1 MAKYLTEEPG
11 NESKQDK
18 VESEEYY
25 TDYDSH
31 QTVIN
36 LMTAA
41 QQADH
46 DNREKAREAHLF
58 VDKRDGQWEPYWWNN
73 NAGKPRYTFDM
84 VNPIVDQVTAEIEQS
99 DFDIKVSPQSGPAS
113 KETAMVMD
121 GLIRNIESMSRA
133 KEIYI
138 NAGRGMATAGYDGW
152 MVSHKY
158 ADEESFDQDL
168 IVEPVPNFIDRVW
181 FDPASYRQDKS
192 DAQYAFLLHPVS
204 KAEYVSRWP
213 EGSQASV
220 SDDREGDAYYDKA
233 EVIVVGQLFYVKRKP
248 MELVLMSNGAVYEVT
263 DDFKK
268 VVDELAA
275 AGLTEVR
282 RRTAYKNVV
291 CSRFY
296 DATDWLEDDEET
308 IFDRVPVIPVYGNFK
323 ITENKTIYWGVVEK
337 LLDPQRVLNYS
348 MSREIEEGALAPRA
362 KYWMTL
368 TQGAGHEDTLATLNT
383 NSDPVQFYNTDP
395 EAPGAPQQ
403 QGGAMVNPGLR
414 TISESMRQL
423 IGQTAGMF
431 AANMG
436 DNPGLQSGVA
446 IERLQSKGD
455 NGTVK
460 YFRALE
466 TAIAATG
473 DLLVKTIPKVYD
485 TRRTVRLLYEDNT
498 AEMVTLND
506 TVIDTQTGEPVTLND
521 LTKGQYSIT
530 CRAGPSFRNKQQE
543 TIETII
549 EIAKVDPSIITMSGD
564 ILLNAIPTA
573 AAMQIGERKRMQ
585 MLAQGLIPESQMTDE
600 EKAQMQQKMQTQGE
614 QPDPNMVLAMA
625 EQKKAEA
632 ETMNAQNN
640 QMKLQLEAAKLQLE
654 SRKFESTAAVSTAEA
669 QAAITKSA
677 TEQQLTQAKIKT
689 EDAKVA
695 LEAEKLR
702 LEEESLRLEQQR
714 LMLETD
720 IAAAEFRIKEQAE
733 MIKLQQLQSGKMES
747 PRRARYNKRTGSIEE
762 LS

>member
-1 MAKYLTEEPG
+1 MASYLTEEPG

-18 VESEEYY
+18 AESEEYY

-46 DNREKAREAHLF
+46 DNREKARESHLF

-113 KETAMVMD
+113 KETAMVLD

-168 IVEPVPNFIDRVW
+168 VIEPVPNFIDRVW

-204 KAEYVSRWP
+204 KAEYASRWP
-213 EGSQASV
+213 EGSEASV

-248 MELVLMSNGAVYEVT
+248 MELVLMSNGAVYEAT
-263 DDFKK
+263 DDFEK

-291 CSRFY
+291 CSHFY
-296 DATDWLEDDEET
+296 DATDWLEDEEET

-368 TQGAGHEDTLATLNT
+368 TQGAGHEDSLSTLNT
-383 NSDPVQFYNTDP
+383 NSDPVQFFNVDP
-395 EAPGAPQQ
+395 ENPGPPQQ
-403 QGGAMVNPGLR
+403 NGGAMVNPGLR

-498 AEMVTLND
+498 TEMITLND
-506 TVIDTQTGEPVTLND
+506 TVIDNQTGEPVTLND
-521 LTKGQYSIT
+521 VTKGQYSIT

-549 EIAKVDPSIITMSGD
+549 EIAKVDPSIISMSGD
-564 ILLNAIPTA
+564 ILLNAIPTS
-573 AAMQIGERKRMQ
+573 AAMQIGERKRLQ
-585 MLAQGLIPESQMTDE
+585 MMSQGLIPASQMTE
-600 EKAQMQQKMQTQGE
+600 EETQQMQQQQQNQG
-614 QPDPNMVLAMA
+614 QQQDPNMVLAQAEMA
-625 EQKKAEA
+625 KAEA
-632 ETMNAQNN
+632 EQMRAQVEV
-640 QMKLQLEAAKLQLE
+640 QKLQLETARIQLE
-654 SRKFESTAAVSTAEA
+654 TQKFQASMQMDQANVQLDGFNAETQRMNTQIKAQEAGVRIQKDSIQAQGMQIDNQLKVVSALNPFRG
-669 QAAITKSA
+669 
-677 TEQQLTQAKIKT
+677 QQ
-689 EDAKVA
+689 
-695 LEAEKLR
+695 
-702 LEEESLRLEQQR
+702 
-714 LMLETD
+714 
-720 IAAAEFRIKEQAE
+720 
-733 MIKLQQLQSGKMES
+733 
-747 PRRARYNKRTGSIEE
+747 
-762 LS
+762 

>member
-1 MAKYLTEEPG
+1 MASYLTEEPG
-11 NESKQDK
+11 NESKQA
-18 VESEEYY
+18 ESEEYY

-46 DNREKAREAHLF
+46 DNREKARESHLF

-168 IVEPVPNFIDRVW
+168 VIEPVPNFIDRVW

-204 KAEYVSRWP
+204 KAEYASRWP

-268 VVDELAA
+268 VVDEFAS

-296 DATDWLEDDEET
+296 DATDWLEDEEET

-383 NSDPVQFYNTDP
+383 NSDPVQFFNVDP
-395 EAPGAPQQ
+395 ENPGPPQQ
-403 QGGAMVNPGLR
+403 NGGAQVNPGLR

-498 AEMVTLND
+498 AEMITLND
-506 TVIDTQTGEPVTLND
+506 TVIDNQTGEPVTLND

-549 EIAKVDPSIITMSGD
+549 EIAKVDPSIISMSGD

-585 MLAQGLIPESQMTDE
+585 MLTQGLIPASQMTE
-600 EKAQMQQKMQTQGE
+600 EETQQMQQQNQG
-614 QPDPNMVLAMA
+614 QQQDPNMVLAQAEMAKAQA
-625 EQKKAEA
+625 EQLRAQVEMQKLEL
-632 ETMNAQNN
+632 ETA
-640 QMKLQLEAAKLQLE
+640 KIQLEAQKLQASMQMDQANVQLDGFNAETQRMNTQIKAQE
-654 SRKFESTAAVSTAEA
+654 SGVRIQKDSIQAQGMQIDNQLKVVS
-669 QAAITKSA
+669 
-677 TEQQLTQAKIKT
+677 
-689 EDAKVA
+689 A
-695 LEAEKLR
+695 LNP
-702 LEEESLRLEQQR
+702 
-714 LMLETD
+714 
-720 IAAAEFRIKEQAE
+720 FRGQ
-733 MIKLQQLQSGKMES
+733 
-747 PRRARYNKRTGSIEE
+747 
-762 LS
+762 

>member
-1 MAKYLTEEPG
+1 MAEYLTEEPG
-11 NESKQDK
+11 NESRQDK
-18 VESEEYY
+18 AESEEYF

-36 LMTAA
+36 LMAAA

-46 DNREKAREAHLF
+46 DNREKARESHLF

-168 IVEPVPNFIDRVW
+168 VIEPVPNFIDRVW

-204 KAEYVSRWP
+204 KAEYASRWP
-213 EGSQASV
+213 EGSEASV

-248 MELVLMSNGAVYEVT
+248 MELVLMSNGAVYEAT
-263 DDFKK
+263 DDFEK

-291 CSRFY
+291 CSHFY
-296 DATDWLEDDEET
+296 DATDWLEDEEET

-368 TQGAGHEDTLATLNT
+368 TQGAGHEDSLSTLNT
-383 NSDPVQFYNTDP
+383 NSDPVQVFNVDP
-395 EAPGAPQQ
+395 ENPGPPQQ
-403 QGGAMVNPGLR
+403 NGGAQVNPGLR

-498 AEMVTLND
+498 AEMITLND
-506 TVIDTQTGEPVTLND
+506 TVIDNQTGEPVTLND

-549 EIAKVDPSIITMSGD
+549 EIAKVDPSIISMSGD
-564 ILLNAIPTA
+564 ILLNAIPTS
-573 AAMQIGERKRMQ
+573 AAMQIGERKRLQ
-585 MLAQGLIPESQMTDE
+585 MIAQGLIPASQMTE
-600 EKAQMQQKMQTQGE
+600 EETQQMQQQQQNQG
-614 QPDPNMVLAMA
+614 QQQDPNMVLAQAEMAKAQA
-625 EQKKAEA
+625 EQLRAEV
-632 ETMNAQNN
+632 EMQ
-640 QMKLQLEAAKLQLE
+640 KLQLETARIQLE
-654 SRKFESTAAVSTAEA
+654 TQKFQASMQMDQANVQLDGFNAETQRMNTQIKAQEAGVRIQKDSIQAQGMQIDNQLKVVSALNPFRG
-669 QAAITKSA
+669 
-677 TEQQLTQAKIKT
+677 QQ
-689 EDAKVA
+689 
-695 LEAEKLR
+695 
-702 LEEESLRLEQQR
+702 
-714 LMLETD
+714 
-720 IAAAEFRIKEQAE
+720 
-733 MIKLQQLQSGKMES
+733 
-747 PRRARYNKRTGSIEE
+747 
-762 LS
+762 

>member
-1 MAKYLTEEPG
+1 MAEYLTEEPG

-46 DNREKAREAHLF
+46 DNREKARESHLF

-113 KETAMVMD
+113 KETAMVLD

-168 IVEPVPNFIDRVW
+168 VIEPVPNFIDRVW

-204 KAEYVSRWP
+204 KAEYASRWP
-213 EGSQASV
+213 EGAEASV

-248 MELVLMSNGAVYEVT
+248 MELVLMSNGAVYEAT
-263 DDFKK
+263 DDFEK

-291 CSRFY
+291 CSHFY
-296 DATDWLEDDEET
+296 DATDWLEDEEET

-368 TQGAGHEDTLATLNT
+368 TQGAGHEDSLSTLNT
-383 NSDPVQFYNTDP
+383 NSDPVQFFNVDP
-395 EAPGAPQQ
+395 ENPGPPQQ
-403 QGGAMVNPGLR
+403 NGGAIVNPGLR

-498 AEMVTLND
+498 AEMITLND
-506 TVIDTQTGEPVTLND
+506 TVIDNQTGEPVTLND

-549 EIAKVDPSIITMSGD
+549 EIAKVDPSIISMSGD
-564 ILLNAIPTA
+564 ILLNAIPTS
-573 AAMQIGERKRMQ
+573 AAMQIGERKRLQ
-585 MLAQGLIPESQMTDE
+585 MIAQGLIPASQMTE
-600 EKAQMQQKMQTQGE
+600 EETQQMQQQQQNQG
-614 QPDPNMVLAMA
+614 QQQDPNMVLAQAEMA
-625 EQKKAEA
+625 KAEA
-632 ETMNAQNN
+632 EQMRAQVEV
-640 QMKLQLEAAKLQLE
+640 QKLQLETARIQLE
-654 SRKFESTAAVSTAEA
+654 TQKFQASMQMDQANVQLDGFNAETQRMNTQIKAQEAGVRIQKDSIQAQGMQIDNQLKVVSALNPFRG
-669 QAAITKSA
+669 
-677 TEQQLTQAKIKT
+677 QQ
-689 EDAKVA
+689 
-695 LEAEKLR
+695 
-702 LEEESLRLEQQR
+702 
-714 LMLETD
+714 
-720 IAAAEFRIKEQAE
+720 
-733 MIKLQQLQSGKMES
+733 
-747 PRRARYNKRTGSIEE
+747 
-762 LS
+762 

>member
-1 MAKYLTEEPG
+1 MAEYLTEEPG
-11 NESKQDK
+11 NETKQDK
-18 VESEEYY
+18 AESEEYY

-46 DNREKAREAHLF
+46 DNREKARESHLF

-168 IVEPVPNFIDRVW
+168 VIEPVPNFIDRVW

-204 KAEYVSRWP
+204 KAEYASRWP
-213 EGSQASV
+213 EGSEASV

-248 MELVLMSNGAVYEVT
+248 MELVLMSNGAVYEAT
-263 DDFKK
+263 DDFEK

-291 CSRFY
+291 CSHFY
-296 DATDWLEDDEET
+296 DATDWLEDEEET

-368 TQGAGHEDTLATLNT
+368 TQGAGHEDSLSTLNT
-383 NSDPVQFYNTDP
+383 NSDPVQFFNVDP
-395 EAPGAPQQ
+395 ENPGPPQQ
-403 QGGAMVNPGLR
+403 NGGAMVNPGLR

-498 AEMVTLND
+498 TEMITLND
-506 TVIDTQTGEPVTLND
+506 TVIDNQTGEPVTLND

-549 EIAKVDPSIITMSGD
+549 EIAKVDPSIISMSGD
-564 ILLNAIPTA
+564 ILLNAIPTS
-573 AAMQIGERKRMQ
+573 AAMQIGERKRLQ
-585 MLAQGLIPESQMTDE
+585 MIAQGLIPASQMTE
-600 EKAQMQQKMQTQGE
+600 EETQQMQQQQQNQG
-614 QPDPNMVLAMA
+614 QQQDPNMVLAQAEMAKAQA
-625 EQKKAEA
+625 EQLRAEV
-632 ETMNAQNN
+632 EMQ
-640 QMKLQLEAAKLQLE
+640 KLQLETARIQLE
-654 SRKFESTAAVSTAEA
+654 TQKFQASMQMDQANVQLDGFNAETQRMNTQIKAQEAGVRIQKDSIQAQGMQIDNQLKVVSALNPFRG
-669 QAAITKSA
+669 
-677 TEQQLTQAKIKT
+677 QQ
-689 EDAKVA
+689 
-695 LEAEKLR
+695 
-702 LEEESLRLEQQR
+702 
-714 LMLETD
+714 
-720 IAAAEFRIKEQAE
+720 
-733 MIKLQQLQSGKMES
+733 
-747 PRRARYNKRTGSIEE
+747 
-762 LS
+762 

>member
-1 MAKYLTEEPG
+1 MAEYLTEEPG
-11 NESKQDK
+11 NETKQDK
-18 VESEEYY
+18 AESEEYY

-46 DNREKAREAHLF
+46 DNREKTREAHLF

-113 KETAMVMD
+113 KETAMVME

-168 IVEPVPNFIDRVW
+168 VIEPVPNFIDRVW

-213 EGSQASV
+213 EGSEASV

-248 MELVLMSNGAVYEVT
+248 MELVLMSNGAVYEAT
-263 DDFKK
+263 DDFEK

-291 CSRFY
+291 CSHFY
-296 DATDWLEDDEET
+296 DATDWLEDEEET

-368 TQGAGHEDTLATLNT
+368 TQGAGHEDTLSTLNT
-383 NSDPVQFYNTDP
+383 NSDPVQFFNVDP
-395 EAPGAPQQ
+395 ENPGPPQQ
-403 QGGAMVNPGLR
+403 NGGAMVNPGLR

-498 AEMVTLND
+498 AEMITLND
-506 TVIDTQTGEPVTLND
+506 TVIDNQTGEPVTLND

-549 EIAKVDPSIITMSGD
+549 EIAKVDPSIIAMSGD
-564 ILLNAIPTA
+564 ILLNAIPTS
-573 AAMQIGERKRMQ
+573 AAMQIGERKRLQ
-585 MLAQGLIPESQMTDE
+585 MIAQGLIPASQMTE
-600 EKAQMQQKMQTQGE
+600 EEAQQMQQQQQNQG
-614 QPDPNMVLAMA
+614 QQQDPNMVMAQAEMAKAQA
-625 EQKKAEA
+625 EQLRAEV
-632 ETMNAQNN
+632 EMQ
-640 QMKLQLEAAKLQLE
+640 KLQLETARIQLE
-654 SRKFESTAAVSTAEA
+654 TQKFQASMQMDQANVQLDGFNAETQRMNTQIKAQEAGVRIQKDSIQAQGMQIDNQLKVVSALNPFRG
-669 QAAITKSA
+669 
-677 TEQQLTQAKIKT
+677 QQ
-689 EDAKVA
+689 
-695 LEAEKLR
+695 
-702 LEEESLRLEQQR
+702 
-714 LMLETD
+714 
-720 IAAAEFRIKEQAE
+720 
-733 MIKLQQLQSGKMES
+733 
-747 PRRARYNKRTGSIEE
+747 
-762 LS
+762 

>member
-1 MAKYLTEEPG
+1 MAEYLTEEPG
-11 NESKQDK
+11 NETKQDK
-18 VESEEYY
+18 AESEEYY

-46 DNREKAREAHLF
+46 DNREKARESHLF

-168 IVEPVPNFIDRVW
+168 VIEPVPNFIDRVW

-204 KAEYVSRWP
+204 KAEYASRWP
-213 EGSQASV
+213 EGSEASV

-248 MELVLMSNGAVYEVT
+248 MELVLMSNGAVYEAT
-263 DDFKK
+263 DDFEK

-291 CSRFY
+291 CSHFY
-296 DATDWLEDDEET
+296 DATDWLEDEEET

-368 TQGAGHEDTLATLNT
+368 TQGAGHEDSLSTLNT
-383 NSDPVQFYNTDP
+383 NSDPVQFFNVDP
-395 EAPGAPQQ
+395 ENPGPPQQ
-403 QGGAMVNPGLR
+403 NGGAMVNPGLR

-498 AEMVTLND
+498 AEMITLND
-506 TVIDTQTGEPVTLND
+506 TVIDNQTGEPVTLND

-549 EIAKVDPSIITMSGD
+549 EIAKVDPSIIAMSGD
-564 ILLNAIPTA
+564 ILLNAIPTS
-573 AAMQIGERKRMQ
+573 AAMQIGERKRLQ
-585 MLAQGLIPESQMTDE
+585 MMSQGLIPASQMTE
-600 EKAQMQQKMQTQGE
+600 EETQQMQQQQQNQG
-614 QPDPNMVLAMA
+614 QQQDPNMVLAQAEMAKAQA
-625 EQKKAEA
+625 EQLRAEV
-632 ETMNAQNN
+632 EMQ
-640 QMKLQLEAAKLQLE
+640 KLQLETARIQLE
-654 SRKFESTAAVSTAEA
+654 TQKFQASMQMDQANVQLDGFNAETQRMNTQIKAQEAGVRIQKDSIQAQGMQIDNQLKVVSALNPFRG
-669 QAAITKSA
+669 
-677 TEQQLTQAKIKT
+677 QQ
-689 EDAKVA
+689 
-695 LEAEKLR
+695 
-702 LEEESLRLEQQR
+702 
-714 LMLETD
+714 
-720 IAAAEFRIKEQAE
+720 
-733 MIKLQQLQSGKMES
+733 
-747 PRRARYNKRTGSIEE
+747 
-762 LS
+762 

>member
-1 MAKYLTEEPG
+1 MAEYLTEEPG

-18 VESEEYY
+18 VESEEYF

-36 LMTAA
+36 LMAAA

-46 DNREKAREAHLF
+46 DNREKARESHLF

-168 IVEPVPNFIDRVW
+168 VIEPVPNFIDRVW

-204 KAEYVSRWP
+204 KAEYASRWP
-213 EGSQASV
+213 EGSEASV

-248 MELVLMSNGAVYEVT
+248 MELVLMSNGAVYEAT
-263 DDFKK
+263 DDFEK

-291 CSRFY
+291 CSHFY
-296 DATDWLEDDEET
+296 DATDWLEDEEET

-368 TQGAGHEDTLATLNT
+368 TQGAGHEDSLSTLNT
-383 NSDPVQFYNTDP
+383 NSDPVQFFNVDP
-395 EAPGAPQQ
+395 ENPGPPQQ
-403 QGGAMVNPGLR
+403 NGGAQVNPGLR

-498 AEMVTLND
+498 AEMITLND
-506 TVIDTQTGEPVTLND
+506 TVIDNQTGEPVTLND

-549 EIAKVDPSIITMSGD
+549 EIAKVDPSIISMSGD
-564 ILLNAIPTA
+564 ILLNAIPTS
-573 AAMQIGERKRMQ
+573 AAMQIGERKRLQ
-585 MLAQGLIPESQMTDE
+585 MIAQGLIPASQMTE
-600 EKAQMQQKMQTQGE
+600 EETQQMQQQQQNQG
-614 QPDPNMVLAMA
+614 QQQDPNMVLAQAEMAKAQA
-625 EQKKAEA
+625 EQLRAEV
-632 ETMNAQNN
+632 EMQ
-640 QMKLQLEAAKLQLE
+640 KLQLETARIQLE
-654 SRKFESTAAVSTAEA
+654 TQKFQASMQMDQANVQLDGFNAETQRMNTQIKAQEAGVRIQKDSIQAQGMQIDNQLKVVSALNPFRG
-669 QAAITKSA
+669 
-677 TEQQLTQAKIKT
+677 QQ
-689 EDAKVA
+689 
-695 LEAEKLR
+695 
-702 LEEESLRLEQQR
+702 
-714 LMLETD
+714 
-720 IAAAEFRIKEQAE
+720 
-733 MIKLQQLQSGKMES
+733 
-747 PRRARYNKRTGSIEE
+747 
-762 LS
+762 

>member
-1 MAKYLTEEPG
+1 MASYLTEEPG
-11 NESKQDK
+11 NETKQDK
-18 VESEEYY
+18 AESEEYY

-46 DNREKAREAHLF
+46 DNREKARESHLF

-113 KETAMVMD
+113 KETAMVLD

-168 IVEPVPNFIDRVW
+168 VIEPVPNFIDRVW

-204 KAEYVSRWP
+204 KAEYASRWP
-213 EGSQASV
+213 EGSEASV

-248 MELVLMSNGAVYEVT
+248 MELVLMSNGAVYEAT
-263 DDFKK
+263 DDFEK

-291 CSRFY
+291 CSHFY
-296 DATDWLEDDEET
+296 DATDWLEDEEET

-368 TQGAGHEDTLATLNT
+368 TQGAGHEDSLSTLNT
-383 NSDPVQFYNTDP
+383 NSDPVQFFNVDP
-395 EAPGAPQQ
+395 ENPGPPQQ
-403 QGGAMVNPGLR
+403 NGGAMVNPGLR

-498 AEMVTLND
+498 AEMITLND
-506 TVIDTQTGEPVTLND
+506 TVIDNQTGEPVTLND

-549 EIAKVDPSIITMSGD
+549 EIAKVDPSIISMSGD
-564 ILLNAIPTA
+564 ILLNAIPTS
-573 AAMQIGERKRMQ
+573 AAMQIGERKRLQ
-585 MLAQGLIPESQMTDE
+585 MIAQGLIPASQMTE
-600 EKAQMQQKMQTQGE
+600 EETQQMQQQQQNQG
-614 QPDPNMVLAMA
+614 QQQDPNMVLAQAEMA
-625 EQKKAEA
+625 KAEA
-632 ETMNAQNN
+632 EQMRAQVEV
-640 QMKLQLEAAKLQLE
+640 QKLQLETARIQLE
-654 SRKFESTAAVSTAEA
+654 TQKFQASMQMDQANVQLDGFNAETQRMNTQIKAQEAGVRIQKDSIQAQGMQIDNQLKVVSALNPFRG
-669 QAAITKSA
+669 
-677 TEQQLTQAKIKT
+677 QQ
-689 EDAKVA
+689 
-695 LEAEKLR
+695 
-702 LEEESLRLEQQR
+702 
-714 LMLETD
+714 
-720 IAAAEFRIKEQAE
+720 
-733 MIKLQQLQSGKMES
+733 
-747 PRRARYNKRTGSIEE
+747 
-762 LS
+762 

>member
-1 MAKYLTEEPG
+1 
-11 NESKQDK
+11 
-18 VESEEYY
+18 
-25 TDYDSH
+25 
-31 QTVIN
+31 
-36 LMTAA
+36 
-41 QQADH
+41 
-46 DNREKAREAHLF
+46 
-58 VDKRDGQWEPYWWNN
+58 
-73 NAGKPRYTFDM
+73 
-84 VNPIVDQVTAEIEQS
+84 
-99 DFDIKVSPQSGPAS
+99 
-113 KETAMVMD
+113 MVMD

-168 IVEPVPNFIDRVW
+168 VVEPVPNFIDRVW

-233 EVIVVGQLFYVKRKP
+233 EVIVVGQLFYLKRNP
-248 MELVLMSNGAVYEVT
+248 MELVLMSNGAVYEAT
-263 DDFKK
+263 EDFEK
-268 VVDELAA
+268 VADELAA

-291 CSRFY
+291 CSHFY
-296 DATDWLEDDEET
+296 DATDWLEDEEET

-383 NSDPVQFYNTDP
+383 NSDPVQFFNVDP
-395 EAPGAPQQ
+395 ENPGPPQQ
-403 QGGAMVNPGLR
+403 NGGAQVNPGLR

-498 AEMVTLND
+498 TEMITLND
-506 TVIDTQTGEPVTLND
+506 TVIDNQTGEPVTLND

-549 EIAKVDPSIITMSGD
+549 EIAKVDPSIISMSGD
-564 ILLNAIPTA
+564 ILLNAIPTS
-573 AAMQIGERKRMQ
+573 AAMQIGERKRLQ
-585 MLAQGLIPESQMTDE
+585 MMAQGLIPASQMTE
-600 EKAQMQQKMQTQGE
+600 EETQQMQQQSQG
-614 QPDPNMVLAMA
+614 QQQDPNMLLAQAEMAKAQA
-625 EQKKAEA
+625 EQLRAQVEMQKLEL
-632 ETMNAQNN
+632 ETA
-640 QMKLQLEAAKLQLE
+640 KIQLEAQKLQASMQMDQANVQLDGFNAE
-654 SRKFESTAAVSTAEA
+654 TQRMNTQIKAQEAGVRIQKDSIQAQGMQIDNQLKVVS
-669 QAAITKSA
+669 
-677 TEQQLTQAKIKT
+677 
-689 EDAKVA
+689 A
-695 LEAEKLR
+695 LNP
-702 LEEESLRLEQQR
+702 
-714 LMLETD
+714 
-720 IAAAEFRIKEQAE
+720 FRGQ
-733 MIKLQQLQSGKMES
+733 
-747 PRRARYNKRTGSIEE
+747 
-762 LS
+762 

>member
-1 MAKYLTEEPG
+1 MAEYLTEEPG
-11 NESKQDK
+11 NETKQDK
-18 VESEEYY
+18 AESEEYY

-46 DNREKAREAHLF
+46 DNREKARESHLF

-168 IVEPVPNFIDRVW
+168 VIEPVPNFIDRVW

-204 KAEYVSRWP
+204 KAEYASRWP
-213 EGSQASV
+213 EGSEASV

-248 MELVLMSNGAVYEVT
+248 MELVLMSNGAVYEAT
-263 DDFKK
+263 DDFEK

-291 CSRFY
+291 CSHFY
-296 DATDWLEDDEET
+296 DATDWLEDEEET

-368 TQGAGHEDTLATLNT
+368 TQGAGHEDSLSTLNT
-383 NSDPVQFYNTDP
+383 NSDPVQFFNVDP
-395 EAPGAPQQ
+395 ENPGPPQQ
-403 QGGAMVNPGLR
+403 NGGAMVNPGLR

-498 AEMVTLND
+498 TEMITLND
-506 TVIDTQTGEPVTLND
+506 TVIDNQTGEPVTLND

-549 EIAKVDPSIITMSGD
+549 EIAKVDPSIISMSGD
-564 ILLNAIPTA
+564 ILLNAIPTS
-573 AAMQIGERKRMQ
+573 AAMQIGERKRLQ
-585 MLAQGLIPESQMTDE
+585 MMSQGLIPQSQMTE
-600 EKAQMQQKMQTQGE
+600 EETQQMQQQQQNQG
-614 QPDPNMVLAMA
+614 QQQDPNMVLAQAEMAKAQA
-625 EQKKAEA
+625 EQLRAEV
-632 ETMNAQNN
+632 EMQ
-640 QMKLQLEAAKLQLE
+640 KLQLETARIQLE
-654 SRKFESTAAVSTAEA
+654 TQKFQASMQMDQANVQLDGFNAETQRMNTQIKAQEAGVRIQKDSIQAQGMQIDNQLKVVSALNPFRG
-669 QAAITKSA
+669 
-677 TEQQLTQAKIKT
+677 QQ
-689 EDAKVA
+689 
-695 LEAEKLR
+695 
-702 LEEESLRLEQQR
+702 
-714 LMLETD
+714 
-720 IAAAEFRIKEQAE
+720 
-733 MIKLQQLQSGKMES
+733 
-747 PRRARYNKRTGSIEE
+747 
-762 LS
+762 

>member
-1 MAKYLTEEPG
+1 MASYLTEEPG
-11 NESKQDK
+11 NETKQDK
-18 VESEEYY
+18 AESEEYY

-46 DNREKAREAHLF
+46 DNREKARESHLF

-168 IVEPVPNFIDRVW
+168 VIEPVPNFIDRVW

-204 KAEYVSRWP
+204 KAEYASRWP
-213 EGSQASV
+213 EGSEASV

-248 MELVLMSNGAVYEVT
+248 MELVLMSNGAVYEAT
-263 DDFKK
+263 DDFEK

-291 CSRFY
+291 CSHFY
-296 DATDWLEDDEET
+296 DATDWLEDEEET

-368 TQGAGHEDTLATLNT
+368 TQGAGHEDSLSTLNT
-383 NSDPVQFYNTDP
+383 NSDPVQFFNVDP
-395 EAPGAPQQ
+395 ENPGPPQQ
-403 QGGAMVNPGLR
+403 NGGAMVNPGLR

-498 AEMVTLND
+498 TEMITLND
-506 TVIDTQTGEPVTLND
+506 TVIDNQTGEPVTLND

-549 EIAKVDPSIITMSGD
+549 EIAKVDPSIISMSGD
-564 ILLNAIPTA
+564 ILLNAIPTS
-573 AAMQIGERKRMQ
+573 AAMQIGERKRLQ
-585 MLAQGLIPESQMTDE
+585 MMSQGLIPQSQMTE
-600 EKAQMQQKMQTQGE
+600 EETQQMQQQQQNQG
-614 QPDPNMVLAMA
+614 QQQDPNMVLAQAEMAKAQA
-625 EQKKAEA
+625 EQLRAEV
-632 ETMNAQNN
+632 EMQ
-640 QMKLQLEAAKLQLE
+640 KLQLETARIQLE
-654 SRKFESTAAVSTAEA
+654 TQKFQASMQMDQANVQLDGFNAETQRMNTQIKAQEAGVRIQKDSIQAQGMQIDNQLKVVSALNPFRG
-669 QAAITKSA
+669 
-677 TEQQLTQAKIKT
+677 QQ
-689 EDAKVA
+689 
-695 LEAEKLR
+695 
-702 LEEESLRLEQQR
+702 
-714 LMLETD
+714 
-720 IAAAEFRIKEQAE
+720 
-733 MIKLQQLQSGKMES
+733 
-747 PRRARYNKRTGSIEE
+747 
-762 LS
+762 

>member
-1 MAKYLTEEPG
+1 
-11 NESKQDK
+11 
-18 VESEEYY
+18 
-25 TDYDSH
+25 
-31 QTVIN
+31 
-36 LMTAA
+36 
-41 QQADH
+41 
-46 DNREKAREAHLF
+46 
-58 VDKRDGQWEPYWWNN
+58 
-73 NAGKPRYTFDM
+73 
-84 VNPIVDQVTAEIEQS
+84 
-99 DFDIKVSPQSGPAS
+99 
-113 KETAMVMD
+113 
-121 GLIRNIESMSRA
+121 MSRA

-168 IVEPVPNFIDRVW
+168 VIEPVPNFIDRVW

-204 KAEYVSRWP
+204 KAEYASRWP
-213 EGSQASV
+213 EGSEASV

-248 MELVLMSNGAVYEVT
+248 MELVLMSNGAVYEAT
-263 DDFKK
+263 DDFEK

-275 AGLTEVR
+275 VGLTEVR

-291 CSRFY
+291 CSHFY
-296 DATDWLEDDEET
+296 DATDWLEDEEET

-368 TQGAGHEDTLATLNT
+368 TQGAGHEDTLSTLNT
-383 NSDPVQFYNTDP
+383 NSDPVQFFNVDP
-395 EAPGAPQQ
+395 ENPGPPQQ
-403 QGGAMVNPGLR
+403 NGGAMVNPGLR

-485 TRRTVRLLYEDNT
+485 TRRTVRLLYEDST
-498 AEMVTLND
+498 AEMITLND
-506 TVIDTQTGEPVTLND
+506 TVIDNQTGEPVTLND

-549 EIAKVDPSIITMSGD
+549 EIAKVDPSIIGMSGD
-564 ILLNAIPTA
+564 ILLNAIPTS

-585 MLAQGLIPESQMTDE
+585 MLSQGLIPASQMTE
-600 EKAQMQQKMQTQGE
+600 EETQQMQQQQQNQG
-614 QPDPNMVLAMA
+614 QQQDPNMVLAQAEMAKAQA
-625 EQKKAEA
+625 EQ
-632 ETMNAQNN
+632 MRAQVEV
-640 QMKLQLEAAKLQLE
+640 QKLQLETARIQLE
-654 SRKFESTAAVSTAEA
+654 TQKFQASMQMDQANVQLDGFNAETQRMNTQIKAQEAGVKIQKDSIQAQGMQIDNQLKVVSALNPFRG
-669 QAAITKSA
+669 
-677 TEQQLTQAKIKT
+677 QQ
-689 EDAKVA
+689 
-695 LEAEKLR
+695 
-702 LEEESLRLEQQR
+702 
-714 LMLETD
+714 
-720 IAAAEFRIKEQAE
+720 
-733 MIKLQQLQSGKMES
+733 
-747 PRRARYNKRTGSIEE
+747 
-762 LS
+762 

>member
-1 MAKYLTEEPG
+1 MASYLTEEPG
-11 NESKQDK
+11 NETKQDK
-18 VESEEYY
+18 AESEEYY

-46 DNREKAREAHLF
+46 DNREKARESHLF

-113 KETAMVMD
+113 KETAMVLD

-168 IVEPVPNFIDRVW
+168 VIEPVPNFLDRVW

-204 KAEYVSRWP
+204 KAEYASRWP
-213 EGSQASV
+213 EGSEASV

-248 MELVLMSNGAVYEVT
+248 MELVLMSNGAVYEAT
-263 DDFKK
+263 DDFEK

-291 CSRFY
+291 CSHFY
-296 DATDWLEDDEET
+296 DATDWLEDEEET

-368 TQGAGHEDTLATLNT
+368 TQGAGHEDSLSTLNT
-383 NSDPVQFYNTDP
+383 NSDPVQFFNVDP
-395 EAPGAPQQ
+395 ENPGPPQQ
-403 QGGAMVNPGLR
+403 NGGAIVNPGLR

-431 AANMG
+431 AASMG

-498 AEMVTLND
+498 AEMITLND
-506 TVIDTQTGEPVTLND
+506 TVIDNQTGEPVTLND

-549 EIAKVDPSIITMSGD
+549 EIAKVDPSIISMSGD
-564 ILLNAIPTA
+564 ILLNAIPTS
-573 AAMQIGERKRMQ
+573 AAMQIGERKRLQ
-585 MLAQGLIPESQMTDE
+585 MMSQGLIPASQMTE
-600 EKAQMQQKMQTQGE
+600 EETQQMQQQQQNQG
-614 QPDPNMVLAMA
+614 QQQDPNMVLAQAEMAKAQA
-625 EQKKAEA
+625 EQLRAEV
-632 ETMNAQNN
+632 EMQ
-640 QMKLQLEAAKLQLE
+640 KLQLETARIQLE
-654 SRKFESTAAVSTAEA
+654 TQKFQASMQMDQANVQLDGFNAETQRMNTQIKAQEAGVRIQKDSIQAQGMQIDNQLKVVSALNPFRG
-669 QAAITKSA
+669 
-677 TEQQLTQAKIKT
+677 QQ
-689 EDAKVA
+689 
-695 LEAEKLR
+695 
-702 LEEESLRLEQQR
+702 
-714 LMLETD
+714 
-720 IAAAEFRIKEQAE
+720 
-733 MIKLQQLQSGKMES
+733 
-747 PRRARYNKRTGSIEE
+747 
-762 LS
+762 